1 MDHVVSMVALGLS
14 FIASLTGVIVY
25 IITMKGDLRVMSER
39 LIKSEELVEHLIQEG
54 VKFKDKQHLFENTLT
69 KIDSWQ
75 GTMGNTITDWR
86 KQSDKEYAILVDGQ
100 KAILAKFEQYD
111 ANILKFYKD
120 YDLKHKNNETN

>member
-1 MDHVVSMVALGLS
+1 MEHVSNWVSIGLGI
-14 FIASLTGVIVY
+14 IASLAGVIVY
-25 IITMKGDLRVMSER
+25 IINMKGDLRVMSER

-54 VKFKDKQHLFENTLT
+54 IKFKDKQHVFENTLT

-75 GTMGNTITDWR
+75 GQMGTTITDWR
-86 KQSDKEYAILVDGQ
+86 KQSDKEYTILVDGQ

-120 YDLKHKNNETN
+120 YDLKHKEQ